1 MRAFLPALPATMKI
15 LKVLLRRI
23 KNTVVIQMEQDNAA
37 MLDYFTIGI
46 IPKHLLEGKDLNTDS
61 FNQNPVGTGRYK
73 LVSWDTAANQITLI
87 KNDDYY
93 GKVPN
98 IENII
103 FKNVTDENTKA
114 TMMQAGEADLVWLNA
129 SYASTF
135 KKQSIL

>member
-1 MRAFLPALPATMKI
+1 M
-15 LKVLLRRI
+15 
-23 KNTVVIQMEQDNAA
+23 
-37 MLDYFTIGI
+37 
-46 IPKHLLEGKDLNTDS
+46 NTDS

-73 LVSWDTAANQITLI
+73 LVSWDTAANQITLV
-87 KNDDYY
+87 KNENYY
-93 GKVPN
+93 DKVPN